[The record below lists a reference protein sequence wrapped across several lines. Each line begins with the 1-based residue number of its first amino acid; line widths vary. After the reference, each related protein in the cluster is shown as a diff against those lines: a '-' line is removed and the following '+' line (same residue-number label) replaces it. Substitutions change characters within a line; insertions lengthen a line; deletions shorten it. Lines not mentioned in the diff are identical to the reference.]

1 MGLIIFLLRKDMNM
15 RGNRQTTPL
24 PLTFINFA
32 NISNKKTPR
41 KEKFFAAMWCY
52 AVVDVSCSYGATT
65 GRTVWPSSR

>member
-32 NISNKKTPR
+32 NISNKKPPR
-41 KEKFFAAMWCY
+41 KDFAA
-52 AVVDVSCSYGATT
+52 VS
-65 GRTVWPSSR
+65 